1 MSWMAVKSADRKVF
15 ESIVDGLAK
24 AIKEKP
30 EDVIWFFQVRELMS
44 EIDKPMSD
52 EKAWKII
59 MRDKKSVKMSTEEL
73 LEVARRELR
82 KFRRI
87 EAKLK
92 KLGVT

>member
-1 MSWMAVKSADRKVF
+1 MVVKITDRRVF

-44 EIDKPMSD
+44 EMDKPMSD
-52 EKAWKII
+52 ERAWKII
-59 MRDKKSVKMSTEEL
+59 MKDTKSIKMSTTEL

-82 KFRRI
+82 KFKRI

-92 KLGVT
+92 KLGVI

>member
-1 MSWMAVKSADRKVF
+1 MVVKITDRRVF

-44 EIDKPMSD
+44 EMDKPMSD
-52 EKAWKII
+52 ERAWNII
-59 MRDKKSVKMSTEEL
+59 MKDTKSIKMSTTEL

-82 KFRRI
+82 KFKRI

-92 KLGVT
+92 KLGVI

>member
-1 MSWMAVKSADRKVF
+1 MAVKSADRKVF
-15 ESIVDGLAK
+15 KSIVDGLAK

-30 EDVIWFFQVRELMS
+30 EDVVWFFQVRELMS
-44 EIDKPMSD
+44 EMDKPMSD

-59 MRDKKSVKMSTEEL
+59 MKDKKSVKMSTEEL
-73 LEVARRELR
+73 LKIARGELR

-92 KLGVT
+92 KLGVI

>member
-1 MSWMAVKSADRKVF
+1 MVVKTTDRKVF

-30 EDVIWFFQVRELMS
+30 EDIIWFFQVKDLMS
-44 EIDKPMSD
+44 EMHKPMSD

-59 MRDKKSVKMSTEEL
+59 MKDKKSVKMSTAEL
-73 LEVARRELR
+73 LEVAGKELK
-82 KFRRI
+82 KFKRI

-92 KLGVT
+92 KLGVI

>member
-1 MSWMAVKSADRKVF
+1 MVVKTTDRKVF

-30 EDVIWFFQVRELMS
+30 EDIIWFFQVKDLMS
-44 EIDKPMSD
+44 EMDKPMSD

-59 MRDKKSVKMSTEEL
+59 MKDKRPVKMSTAEL
-73 LEVARRELR
+73 LEVARKEVR
-82 KFRRI
+82 KFKRI

-92 KLGVT
+92 KLGVI

>member
-1 MSWMAVKSADRKVF
+1 MAVKSADRKVF

-92 KLGVT
+92 KLGVI

>member
-1 MSWMAVKSADRKVF
+1 MAVKSADRKVF

-59 MRDKKSVKMSTEEL
+59 VKDKKSVKMSTEEL

-92 KLGVT
+92 KLGVI

>member
-1 MSWMAVKSADRKVF
+1 MAVKSADRKVF

-30 EDVIWFFQVRELMS
+30 EDVIWFFQVRDLMS
-44 EIDKPMSD
+44 EMDKPMSD

-59 MRDKKSVKMSTEEL
+59 MKDKKSVKMSTEEL
-73 LEVARRELR
+73 LEVARRELK

-92 KLGVT
+92 KLGVI

>member
-1 MSWMAVKSADRKVF
+1 MAVKSADRKVF

-30 EDVIWFFQVRELMS
+30 EDVIWFFQIRELMS
-44 EIDKPMSD
+44 EMDKPMSD

-59 MRDKKSVKMSTEEL
+59 MKDKKSVKMSTEEL

-92 KLGVT
+92 KLGVI

>member
-1 MSWMAVKSADRKVF
+1 MAVKSADRKVF

-30 EDVIWFFQVRELMS
+30 EDVIWFFQVRELMN
-44 EIDKPMSD
+44 EMDKPMSD
-52 EKAWKII
+52 ERAWKII
-59 MRDKKSVKMSTEEL
+59 IKDKKSAKISTEEL
-73 LEVARRELR
+73 LETARRELR

-92 KLGVT
+92 KLGVV

>member
-1 MSWMAVKSADRKVF
+1 MAVKSADRKVF

-30 EDVIWFFQVRELMS
+30 KDVIWFFQVRELMN
-44 EIDKPMSD
+44 EMDKPMSD
-52 EKAWKII
+52 ERAWEII
-59 MRDKKSVKMSTEEL
+59 IKDKKSVKMSTEEL
-73 LEVARRELR
+73 LETARRELR

-92 KLGVT
+92 KLGVI

>member
-1 MSWMAVKSADRKVF
+1 MAVKSADRKVF

-30 EDVIWFFQVRELMS
+30 EDVVWFFQVRDLMS
-44 EIDKPMSD
+44 EMDKPMSD
-52 EKAWKII
+52 EKAWNII
-59 MRDKKSVKMSTEEL
+59 MKDRKSVKMSTEEL
-73 LEVARRELR
+73 LEAVKRELK

-92 KLGVT
+92 KLGVI

>member
-1 MSWMAVKSADRKVF
+1 MAVKSADRKVF

-44 EIDKPMSD
+44 EMDKPMSD

-92 KLGVT
+92 KLGVI

>member
-1 MSWMAVKSADRKVF
+1 MAVKSADRKVF

-30 EDVIWFFQVRELMS
+30 KDVIWFFQVRELMN
-44 EIDKPMSD
+44 EMDKPMSD
-52 EKAWKII
+52 ERAWKII
-59 MRDKKSVKMSTEEL
+59 IKDKKSVKMSTEEL
-73 LEVARRELR
+73 LETARRELR

-92 KLGVT
+92 KLGVI

>member
-1 MSWMAVKSADRKVF
+1 MVVKTTDRRVF

-30 EDVIWFFQVRELMS
+30 EDIIWFFQVKDLMS

-52 EKAWKII
+52 EKAWEII
-59 MRDKKSVKMSTEEL
+59 MKDKKSVKMSTTEL
-73 LEVARRELR
+73 LEVARKEVK
-82 KFRRI
+82 KFKRI

-92 KLGVT
+92 KLGVI

>member
-1 MSWMAVKSADRKVF
+1 MAVKSADRKVF

-30 EDVIWFFQVRELMS
+30 EDVIWFFQVRELMN
-44 EIDKPMSD
+44 EMDKPMSD

-59 MRDKKSVKMSTEEL
+59 VKDKKSVKMSTEEL
-73 LEVARRELR
+73 LETARRELR

-92 KLGVT
+92 KLGVI